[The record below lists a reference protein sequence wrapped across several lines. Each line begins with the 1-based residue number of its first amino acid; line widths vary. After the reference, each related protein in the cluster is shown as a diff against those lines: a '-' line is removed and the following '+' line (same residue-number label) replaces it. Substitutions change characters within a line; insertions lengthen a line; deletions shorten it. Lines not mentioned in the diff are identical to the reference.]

1 MVAGVHQISRVKGR
15 RVTIE
20 TPDLTEVWARVLD
33 TLADEAGP
41 QAGAFLKLTRP
52 LGLVE
57 DTALLAAPNEFTKD
71 LIESRL
77 RPHVT
82 DVLSRE
88 LHREVKIAVTVE
100 PELAHDGR
108 PPSSDGFDDEL
119 DAETLAAD
127 AAFANTL
134 PAANARYCRPP
145 AS

>member
-1 MVAGVHQISRVKGR
+1 MWIPGLTRQNVGNSRCSGHR
-15 RVTIE
+15 ERRGTRVTIE
-20 TPDLTEVWARVLD
+20 TPDLTEVWTRVLD
-33 TLADEAGP
+33 TLAVEAGP

-88 LHREVKIAVTVE
+88 LHKEVKIAVTVE
-100 PELAHDGR
+100 PGLGARSRAH
-108 PPSSDGFDDEL
+108 
-119 DAETLAAD
+119 
-127 AAFANTL
+127 
-134 PAANARYCRPP
+134 
-145 AS
+145 